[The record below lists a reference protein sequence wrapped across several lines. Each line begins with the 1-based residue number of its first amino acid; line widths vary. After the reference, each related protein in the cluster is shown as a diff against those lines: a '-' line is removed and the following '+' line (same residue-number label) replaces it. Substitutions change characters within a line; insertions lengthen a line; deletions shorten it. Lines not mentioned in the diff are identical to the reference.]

1 MPNIPAKRT
10 FQAPSASWNQQLGP
24 YLCTRDDFNI
34 GVTVYVEESDF
45 ARIEPRSDLAAKAT
59 EIKQYNIYSI
69 ATKKDHH
76 SIHFGPGF
84 AARSSEQEGKG
95 RGHGRGTYM
104 RYAGRGVKRV
114 VPKDTSLTF
123 SFLCGTETEKLSS
136 LALKEGKKSV
146 GAITAS
152 LSR

>member
-1 MPNIPAKRT
+1 MMPNIPSKRT

-76 SIHFGPGF
+76 SIHFAPDF
-84 AARSSEQEGKG
+84 DARSGKEEGKE
-95 RGHGRGTYM
+95 
-104 RYAGRGVKRV
+104 
-114 VPKDTSLTF
+114 KDEDT
-123 SFLCGTETEKLSS
+123 
-136 LALKEGKKSV
+136 AV
-146 GAITAS
+146 GLIYI
-152 LSR
+152 